1 MSGIQPTKQRTSPM
15 NKRTSTLRIDNTVFA
30 KTMLLIPALTLSELI
45 PQLQSKGYTVM
56 SYRNP
61 GCENPYQLG
70 VYSMA
75 LDVQSD
81 EDKIKGIAGKRFD
94 VQGIKNAEEIII
106 KLK

>member
-1 MSGIQPTKQRTSPM
+1 M
-15 NKRTSTLRIDNTVFA
+15 NKRTTALRIDNNEFA
-30 KTMLLIPALTLSELI
+30 KIMLDAPALTLEELI
-45 PQLQSKGYTVM
+45 PQLQGKGYIVY

-61 GCENPYQLG
+61 GCNNPYQLG

-75 LDVQSD
+75 LDIQDD
-81 EDKIKGIAGKRFD
+81 EEKIQKLAGSKFD

>member
-1 MSGIQPTKQRTSPM
+1 M
-15 NKRTSTLRIDNTVFA
+15 NNKCTALRIDNTIFA

-61 GCENPYQLG
+61 GSETPYQLG

-75 LDVQSD
+75 LDIQED
-81 EDKIKGIAGKRFD
+81 EEKIQQLAGKRFN